1 MHHAAKLPEYLQPR
15 VYRNH
20 GDPEV
25 MRRQAPDEQE
35 LVPTVFSFSA
45 ISYPSFLCDF
55 ASMADEAFFPLSEL
69 LNQLA

>member
-1 MHHAAKLPEYLQPR
+1 
-15 VYRNH
+15 
-20 GDPEV
+20 
-25 MRRQAPDEQE
+25 MRRQAPDEQD
-35 LVPTVFSFSA
+35 LVPTVFSFST